1 MKYSELLKLYKAG
14 QLDKEQTEKVE
25 SDIER
30 QQSISEYLFDEEQIF
45 DFEEADIE
53 DESTPQSENNFVDT
67 INKSIRKAF
76 IKMGVVSGTAI
87 IAIVMLI
94 VFVVPK
100 AVNLFYYNPSA
111 VVGEKNGIDTVQ
123 MSLDMAVYTEL
134 YSPKNYSDL
143 VLVDENGYADYDIYI
158 PQNYFIDGRKTDVA
172 GKINRNKLTLYDPNI
187 FTQPYIATF
196 VTEEIGLKTGFSR
209 EDLAGDLEASKE
221 QLQELDENEYYRAYI
236 TMSDVKTY
244 AELVSWCE
252 ANNITPEWC
261 NICTKQNNE
270 YYFEDNVGFL
280 YSTSCADLYYDNEKY
295 PYLTQFDLSLS
306 SEDKDKAYSEDLME
320 THFISML
327 KYIGEQETFCKMM
340 GIDPEFKFYDELIE
354 NVEENGLNIFGFTV
368 VAQKDEILRI
378 SETQDVYY
386 VYTENFIL

>member
-172 GKINRNKLTLYDPNI
+172 GKINRNKLTLYNPNI

-378 SETQDVYY
+378 SETHDVYY
-386 VYTENFIL
+386 VYTENI

>member
-172 GKINRNKLTLYDPNI
+172 GKINRNKLTLYNPNI

>member
-340 GIDPEFKFYDELIE
+340 GLDPEFKFYDELIE

-378 SETQDVYY
+378 S
-386 VYTENFIL
+386 

>member
-53 DESTPQSENNFVDT
+53 DESTPQRENNFVDT

-111 VVGEKNGIDTVQ
+111 VVGEKNGIETVQ

-172 GKINRNKLTLYDPNI
+172 GKINRNKLTLYNPNI
-187 FTQPYIATF
+187 FTQPYIAAF

-209 EDLAGDLEASKE
+209 EDLAGDIEASKE

-327 KYIGEQETFCKMM
+327 KYIGEQEIFCKMM

-386 VYTENFIL
+386 VYTENI

>member
-386 VYTENFIL
+386 VYTENI

>member
-378 SETQDVYY
+378 SETHDVYY
-386 VYTENFIL
+386 VYTENI

>member
-1 MKYSELLKLYKAG
+1 MKYSELLKLYKTG
-14 QLDKEQTEKVE
+14 QLDKEQIEKVE
-25 SDIER
+25 NDIER
-30 QQSISEYLFDEEQIF
+30 QRSISEYLFDEEQIF

-386 VYTENFIL
+386 VYTENI

>member
-45 DFEEADIE
+45 EFEEADIE

-67 INKSIRKAF
+67 INKSIRRAF
-76 IKMGVVSGTAI
+76 IKMGFVLGTVI

-94 VFVVPK
+94 VFVVPN
-100 AVNLFYYNPSA
+100 VMNMFYYNPSA
-111 VVGEKNGIDTVQ
+111 VVGEPDGIETVQ

-134 YSPKNYSDL
+134 YSPKNYRDS
-143 VLVDENGYADYDIYI
+143 VMVEANGYADYDVYI
-158 PQNYFIDGRKTDVA
+158 PQVFIVDGNKNDVA
-172 GKINRNKLTLYDPNI
+172 GKIERNKLTLYD
-187 FTQPYIATF
+187 TSLLQKPYANAF
-196 VTEEIGLKTGFSR
+196 VTEQMELIGGFGGTG
-209 EDLAGDLEASKE
+209 AGGDVKNSKE
-221 QLQELDENEYYRAYI
+221 LLQELDEDKYYRAYVS
-236 TMSDVKTY
+236 MSDVKTY
-244 AELVSWCE
+244 SELVSWCE

-261 NICTKQNNE
+261 NICTKQDE
-270 YYFEDNVGFL
+270 GYYFEDMIGFI
-280 YSTSCADLYYDNEKY
+280 YASSSTQLSFDEEKY
-295 PYLTQFDLSLS
+295 PYLTQFSMSLS
-306 SEDKDKAYSEDLME
+306 NEGEDKAYSNETME
-320 THFISML
+320 THFTSML
-327 KYIGEQETFCKMM
+327 KYMSEQEAFSKMM
-340 GIDPEFKFYDELIE
+340 GMESDKDFYDNLIK

-386 VYTENFIL
+386 VYTENI

>member
-134 YSPKNYSDL
+134 YSPKNYSDM
-143 VLVDENGYADYDIYI
+143 VLVDENGYADYDFYI
-158 PQNYFIDGRKTDVA
+158 PQN
-172 GKINRNKLTLYDPNI
+172 
-187 FTQPYIATF
+187 
-196 VTEEIGLKTGFSR
+196 
-209 EDLAGDLEASKE
+209 
-221 QLQELDENEYYRAYI
+221 
-236 TMSDVKTY
+236 
-244 AELVSWCE
+244 
-252 ANNITPEWC
+252 
-261 NICTKQNNE
+261 
-270 YYFEDNVGFL
+270 
-280 YSTSCADLYYDNEKY
+280 
-295 PYLTQFDLSLS
+295 
-306 SEDKDKAYSEDLME
+306 
-320 THFISML
+320 
-327 KYIGEQETFCKMM
+327 
-340 GIDPEFKFYDELIE
+340 
-354 NVEENGLNIFGFTV
+354 
-368 VAQKDEILRI
+368 
-378 SETQDVYY
+378 
-386 VYTENFIL
+386 